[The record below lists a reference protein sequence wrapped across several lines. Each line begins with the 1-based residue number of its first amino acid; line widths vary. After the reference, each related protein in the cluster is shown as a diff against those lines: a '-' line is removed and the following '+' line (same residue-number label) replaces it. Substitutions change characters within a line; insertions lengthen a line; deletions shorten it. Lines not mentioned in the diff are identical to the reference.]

1 MSTPAKK
8 RVVAKAP
15 TVLYAGFALSGAA
28 TTMLGPLVPLLAS
41 RWQLT
46 DAQAGSLF
54 TVQFTAAMSATLGS
68 GRLSRWLGTGRAL
81 VAGYSLIAA
90 GMAGLA
96 AGSALSGTVS
106 VLCYGLGLGL
116 ANPLTNLAVSE
127 TNPDRRAAALN
138 LLNFIWGIGAVASPL
153 LIALAARGGSVMM
166 MTGVLALLA
175 AAVALR
181 LWRAGQFEAAE
192 PRSSHSETPQTAW
205 RNPLLPLNGAL
216 IFLYGGTE
224 MSIAGWV
231 TAHTLRLADP
241 RSSSLSAGM
250 LVSAVF
256 WTTLLAGRALA
267 PLALRRLNE
276 YGLVMTGLVLAAIG
290 QGLLL
295 WAETLV
301 GTMAGT
307 GLAGLGLAAIFPTTV
322 ALLPVYFGTAAA
334 QVTSLIFA
342 LGGLGGAVL
351 PWSVGIVST
360 RLGSLRA
367 ALLIPLLALLLMIG
381 LQLAIRLL
389 SVPLRAVQRE

>member
-1 MSTPAKK
+1 MNSPATK
-8 RVVAKAP
+8 RVPSAP
-15 TVLYAGFALSGAA
+15 PELYTGFVLSGAA

-68 GRLSRWLGTGRAL
+68 GRLVGWLGMRRVL

-90 GMAGLA
+90 GMAGLV
-96 AGSALSGTVS
+96 AGSALIGTVS

-116 ANPLTNLAVSE
+116 ANPITNLAVSE

-153 LIALAARGGSVMM
+153 LIALAARSGRVIML
-166 MTGVLALLA
+166 TGVLALLA

-181 LWRAGQFEAAE
+181 LWRAGRFEAVE
-192 PRSSHSETPQTAW
+192 TRSSHSETSQSAW
-205 RNPLLPLNGAL
+205 RNPLLPLNGVL

-231 TAHTLRLADP
+231 TAHTLRLDDP
-241 RSSSLSAGM
+241 LSPSLSAGM
-250 LVSAVF
+250 LVASVF
-256 WTTLLAGRALA
+256 WTTLLAGRAMA
-267 PLALRRLNE
+267 PLALRRLDE
-276 YGLVMTGLVLAAIG
+276 QGLVLAGLVLAAIG

-295 WAETLV
+295 RAGTIV
-301 GTMAGT
+301 GAVAGT

-322 ALLPVYFGTAAA
+322 ALLPVYFGTAAT

-351 PWSVGIVST
+351 PWSVGIAST
-360 RLGSLRA
+360 RLGSLRT
-367 ALLIPLLALLLMIG
+367 ALLIPLLAVLLMIG
-381 LQLAIRLL
+381 LQLAIRRLA
-389 SVPLRAVQRE
+389 VPLRSGEE